1 EGLWSL
7 VSLQGPPRLCRS
19 VPLSPAETVE
29 RSRVEHILT
38 DSGCQENSFSL
49 SIFDS
54 ACTVIESAAGASKEV
69 DSKPSV
75 PAGDLTPS
83 HPVTETE
90 KAERPLSIVL
100 LTLLWQHR
108 KWRDP

>member
-1 EGLWSL
+1 PPSASPPAFHGQL
-7 VSLQGPPRLCRS
+7 VSLLKAHPSFLFQLWRG
-19 VPLSPAETVE
+19 AEWSTSKQT
-29 RSRVEHILT
+29 RA
-38 DSGCQENSFSL
+38 
-49 SIFDS
+49 

-83 HPVTETE
+83 HQVTETE
-90 KAERPLSIVL
+90 NTERPLSIVL
-100 LTLLWQHR
+100 LSLLWQHR